1 MVDLRE
7 RDVDALVDGDPA
19 SAAALV
25 HAAIADGVDVRTLYL
40 QVLQPAG

>member
-7 RDVDALVDGDPA
+7 RDVDADGDPA